1 MTLPRLKAEQIKLCR
16 HACHMLPQGARV
28 TCYPGARVSHV
39 TPGRPYHTGEA
50 KMLIGRRYLFLRAR
64 HKAVHSESQVRSG
77 HACPL
82 VISVS
87 QRYDLDASVQAGG
100 VEGDFL
106 VLWQRSVRNGHG
118 PVAVETPFLV
128 ELRIFQ
134 HEVHDVLAE
143 CFSASRETVPGT
155 AACSALP

>member
-1 MTLPRLKAEQIKLCR
+1 M
-16 HACHMLPQGARV
+16 
-28 TCYPGARVSHV
+28 
-39 TPGRPYHTGEA
+39 
-50 KMLIGRRYLFLRAR
+50 RAR

-87 QRYDLDASVQAGG
+87 QRYDLDASVQARG
-100 VEGDFL
+100 VEGDVD

-118 PVAVETPFLV
+118 PVVVETPFLV

-143 CFSASRETVPGT
+143 CDAGV
-155 AACSALP
+155 AQAQ